1 MTSHE
6 KHKSGISKELE
17 IVLKAAITS
26 PYTQRDGVPSEITQN
41 ICNVIEAIFIH
52 GLRDP
57 FFVKGSRYAKYPE
70 PNFWPF
76 VSKYSHRSIT
86 TEINSLNQ
94 IRSEIGRGR
103 AWIRIVL
110 NQNSLEH
117 YLQLLLRETKAINQF
132 YGENAYLRDGEQM
145 DKVLDLL
152 KGLGS
157 LPIHAAVNS
166 SLLNTWTPSP
176 LILAGLVDGKPLK
189 VGVLA
194 PRQRSSSLREAS
206 EVGLPALDFLIDE
219 RSPVKVAPIRA
230 KERIDRKAVLSDD
243 DGSSVYSHPSMLDR
257 SEIPERI
264 IFSSTPI
271 GGNYGELPPQNFAPL
286 IVSRRTRRPR
296 KSSRSSSESNSK
308 GSRSQSESASTLADG
323 LTELGTSAHS
333 ASQTRVKQSE
343 TLDSGIESEHRDN
356 NPGSVSSISDGKE
369 NELIRVEETHNT
381 CKDRPENAKDVLE
394 PILSEQPGAPETSAD
409 EPQDRCNLDI
419 EMGVQPTEPEAELPD
434 VFDPP
439 ADEHQAEGSV
449 DILVRV
455 PELDYRADS
464 VIGTSLHDELFNAEA
479 APGSNSLLSRSW
491 KKPKTSLP
499 DLDRSGSG
507 SAMLSSS
514 SSPETAGCIVSFDQA
529 LRTAMEASGST
540 EKLNVDLDE
549 TEELLMNT
557 DTEGD
562 DENSSSRKASTAA
575 SEHVTAAI
583 ITIPRENGLDSQ
595 DFRCPMCRKS
605 IGAAFSKYG
614 VCGIDGLYYCAD
626 CMRAGG
632 EMPIPSRVLRSWD
645 WKQRP
650 VSDRGRAFIEAN
662 QDTPVIRIDQHNPT
676 LYDHVPV
683 MKTMK
688 TLREQ
693 LQIASMYLFNCR
705 ESIAEDF
712 RRRVWPRDHLYN
724 DIHAYSISDLILLH
738 NGQLEKQVRGFLKHA
753 VDHVMHCSLCRQKG
767 FICEVCEA
775 PEVIYPFETETTH
788 RCPRCFSVLHA
799 ECASKMEDCPKCVR
813 RAKYEIRQ
821 EASDL
826 PLG

>member
-1 MTSHE
+1 MSNHD
-6 KHKSGISKELE
+6 KSKAVISKELE
-17 IVLKAAITS
+17 VVLKAAVAS
-26 PYTQRDGVPSEITQN
+26 SYTQRDVVPSEITQN
-41 ICNVIEAIFIH
+41 ICSVIEAIFIH

-76 VSKYSHRSIT
+76 VSKYSHRSII

-94 IRSEIGRGR
+94 IRSEIGRSR

-110 NQNSLEH
+110 NQNTLEH
-117 YLQLLLRETKAINQF
+117 YLHLLLRETKAMNQF
-132 YGENAYLRDGEQM
+132 YSEISFLRDAEHM
-145 DKVLDLL
+145 DKAMDLL

-157 LPIHAAVNS
+157 LPINAAVNS

-176 LILAGLVDGKPLK
+176 LILAGLVHGKPLK
-189 VGVLA
+189 VGALH
-194 PRQRSSSLREAS
+194 PRQRSSSLRDAS
-206 EVGLPALDFLIDE
+206 EVGLPALDFLQDE
-219 RSPVKVAPIRA
+219 QSPIKLPPIRS
-230 KERIDRKAVLSDD
+230 KDRIDRKAVLSDD

-264 IFSSTPI
+264 ILSSTPI

-308 GSRSQSESASTLADG
+308 KSSHSESASTLADG
-323 LTELGTSAHS
+323 LVELGTSAGS
-333 ASQTRVKQSE
+333 SSRTRFKQSE
-343 TLDSGIESEHRDN
+343 TLDSGIESEHREN
-356 NPGSVSSISDGKE
+356 NPESISSVSDGKE
-369 NELIRVEETHNT
+369 NDPNYIDKKESDGKMESTDVKDTRNVSTEEPFVSNAVV
-381 CKDRPENAKDVLE
+381 DFQSNNEENVR
-394 PILSEQPGAPETSAD
+394 T
-409 EPQDRCNLDI
+409 
-419 EMGVQPTEPEAELPD
+419 TEAEAELPD
-434 VFDPP
+434 VFDHETDNVFDD
-439 ADEHQAEGSV
+439 DEKQPENTIDV
-449 DILVRV
+449 LVRV
-455 PELDYRADS
+455 PELDCRAS
-464 VIGTSLHDELFNAEA
+464 SGIETSLHDELFLAEA
-479 APGSNSLLSRSW
+479 APSSNSLLNRSW

-499 DLDRSGSG
+499 DLDGSHTL
-507 SAMLSSS
+507 LSSS
-514 SSPETAGCIVSFDQA
+514 SSPDTAGCIVSFDQA
-529 LRTAMEASGST
+529 LRTAMEASGSS
-540 EKLNVDLDE
+540 EKVTDDLDGSQ
-549 TEELLMNT
+549 ELLANT
-557 DTEGD
+557 DSD
-562 DENSSSRKASTAA
+562 DADEENSSRKQSDAV
-575 SEHVTAAI
+575 SEQVTALI
-583 ITIPRENGLDSQ
+583 TTIPREIGLDSQ

-614 VCGIDGLYYCAD
+614 VCGIDGLYYCND

-662 QDTPVIRIDQHNPT
+662 QDTPIIRIDQHNPS
-676 LYDHVPV
+676 LYEHVPV
-683 MKTMK
+683 MKTIK
-688 TLREQ
+688 VLREQ

-712 RRRVWPRDHLYN
+712 KRRVWPRDHLYN
-724 DIHAYSISDLILLH
+724 DINAYSISDLILLH

-767 FICEVCEA
+767 FICEMCEA
-775 PEVIYPFETETTH
+775 PEVIYPFETETTY
-788 RCPRCFSVLHA
+788 RCQRCFSVFHS
-799 ECASKMEDCPKCVR
+799 ECATKMEDCPKCVR

>member
-103 AWIRIVL
+103 
-110 NQNSLEH
+110 
-117 YLQLLLRETKAINQF
+117 
-132 YGENAYLRDGEQM
+132 
-145 DKVLDLL
+145 
-152 KGLGS
+152 
-157 LPIHAAVNS
+157 
-166 SLLNTWTPSP
+166 
-176 LILAGLVDGKPLK
+176 
-189 VGVLA
+189 
-194 PRQRSSSLREAS
+194 
-206 EVGLPALDFLIDE
+206 
-219 RSPVKVAPIRA
+219 
-230 KERIDRKAVLSDD
+230 
-243 DGSSVYSHPSMLDR
+243 
-257 SEIPERI
+257 
-264 IFSSTPI
+264 
-271 GGNYGELPPQNFAPL
+271 PL

-491 KKPKTSLP
+491 KKPKTSL
-499 DLDRSGSG
+499 
-507 SAMLSSS
+507 
-514 SSPETAGCIVSFDQA
+514 
-529 LRTAMEASGST
+529 
-540 EKLNVDLDE
+540 LNVDLDE

-583 ITIPRENGLDSQ
+583 ITIPREN
-595 DFRCPMCRKS
+595 
-605 IGAAFSKYG
+605 G